1 MQYKLTETAF
11 AVTELKELLYPV
23 LNTEFEEYCNDNDY
37 IVSTEEVLENF
48 HMEYC
53 NSDNDNEIAST
64 LSEEIMLEYTIN
76 HIDYVNTMQ
85 NDMLGEDITVNEIL
99 NKLRP
104 LIIYWI
110 GEEWKQLKL
119 EKIYKDMKE
128 LEKLFGDIPDEEDKD
143 NKTKELYNLIPD
155 NVKLSKKEIIEIL
168 TKSKLKL

>member
-1 MQYKLTETAF
+1 
-11 AVTELKELLYPV
+11 
-23 LNTEFEEYCNDNDY
+23 
-37 IVSTEEVLENF
+37 
-48 HMEYC
+48 
-53 NSDNDNEIAST
+53 
-64 LSEEIMLEYTIN
+64 
-76 HIDYVNTMQ
+76 
-85 NDMLGEDITVNEIL
+85 MLGEDITVREIL
-99 NKLRP
+99 DKLRP

-110 GEEWKQLKL
+110 GEEWKEGKL

>member
-1 MQYKLTETAF
+1 MQYTLPDTAF
-11 AVTELKELLYPV
+11 AVKQLKELLYPI
-23 LNTEFEEYCNDNDY
+23 LDEEFEEYCNDNDY

-53 NSDNDNEIAST
+53 NSDNDNEIVST
-64 LSEEIMLEYTIN
+64 LDNSIVPEYTIN
-76 HIDYVNTMQ
+76 HIEYVNTMQ
-85 NDMLGEDITVNEIL
+85 YDMLGEDITVREIL
-99 NKLRP
+99 DKLRP

-110 GEEWKQLKL
+110 GEEWKEGKL